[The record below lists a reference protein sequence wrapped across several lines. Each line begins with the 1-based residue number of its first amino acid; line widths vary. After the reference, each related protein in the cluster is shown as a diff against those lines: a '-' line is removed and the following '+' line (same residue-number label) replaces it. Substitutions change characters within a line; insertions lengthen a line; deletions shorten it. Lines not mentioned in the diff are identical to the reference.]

1 MIRLRRYLILIFVFI
16 LTLFLLFF
24 PKEEKE
30 VSKMD
35 EKRFIFI
42 SYIEIA
48 KYLKGKDETALKNTI
63 DDMISQCSEFGFT
76 DIILQVRSF
85 SDVL

>member
-1 MIRLRRYLILIFVFI
+1 
-16 LTLFLLFF
+16 
-24 PKEEKE
+24 
-30 VSKMD
+30 MD

-63 DDMISQCSEFGFT
+63 DGMISQCSEFGFT

-85 SDVL
+85 SDAIYYSDIYLKTFNQSNRLLFSIHIGDSLLITSM

>member
-1 MIRLRRYLILIFVFI
+1 
-16 LTLFLLFF
+16 
-24 PKEEKE
+24 
-30 VSKMD
+30 MD

-85 SDVL
+85 SDAI

>member
-63 DDMISQCSEFGFT
+63 DEFF
-76 DIILQVRSF
+76 
-85 SDVL
+85 